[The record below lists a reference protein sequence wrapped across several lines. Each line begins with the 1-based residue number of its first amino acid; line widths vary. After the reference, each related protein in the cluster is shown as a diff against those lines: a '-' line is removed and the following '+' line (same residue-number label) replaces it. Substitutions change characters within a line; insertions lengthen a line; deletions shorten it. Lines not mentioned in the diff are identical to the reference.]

1 MTATCFYTDILH
13 GLFNPENGAKTWVDF
28 QQTTW
33 NYIAEDGT
41 LHCFKWFPNLSSPT
55 IKNYIVTT
63 KNTLIQFATTAN
75 DNSVS
80 QLKLQT

>member
-1 MTATCFYTDILH
+1 MTATCFHTNILCD
-13 GLFNPENGAKTWVDF
+13 LFNPENGAKTWVDF
-28 QQTTW
+28 QQATW
-33 NYIAEDGT
+33 SYIPEDST
-41 LHCFKWFPNLSSPT
+41 LHYFKWFPNLFSST
-55 IKNYIVTT
+55 IKNYIAST